1 MTAAALA
8 LVWAA
13 AVGAGGLLFRPRSA
27 RGPEPATPATSV
39 TAIRALAASLP
50 CVALGAVLI
59 RWPWAGVG
67 LAVAAL
73 GVAATGKWREQ
84 RMLSERLGRE
94 LPEVIDLLRVCAAGG
109 LSVRLSVECVAGIAP
124 GLITG
129 AFAAAVRAAAAGAS
143 LADALEEH
151 AGTLGHTV
159 RPLVSA
165 LAASERYGV
174 AVAPSLERLA
184 TDARAEERRQGEAR
198 ARKVPVRLLFPLVLC
213 ILPAFALLTVAPLIA
228 GGLESLRLP

>member
-1 MTAAALA
+1 MTTGALA
-8 LVWAA
+8 LAWAA
-13 AVGAGGLLFRPRSA
+13 VVGAGGFLFRPEPA
-27 RGPEPATPATSV
+27 RGPEPATSV
-39 TAIRALAASLP
+39 TTVRALASALP
-50 CVALGAVLI
+50 CVALVSVVV
-59 RWPWAGVG
+59 RWPWAGVVLALVA
-67 LAVAAL
+67 LAVAA
-73 GVAATGKWREQ
+73 TGRWREQ
-84 RMLSERLGRE
+84 RILSERIGRE

-109 LSVRLSVECVAGIAP
+109 LSVRLSAECVAGIAP
-124 GLITG
+124 GLITA
-129 AFAAAVRAAAAGAS
+129 AFASAARAAGAGAS
-143 LADALEEH
+143 FADALEEQ
-151 AGTLGHTV
+151 AGPLGPTV

-184 TDARAEERRQGEAR
+184 ADARAEERRQGEAR